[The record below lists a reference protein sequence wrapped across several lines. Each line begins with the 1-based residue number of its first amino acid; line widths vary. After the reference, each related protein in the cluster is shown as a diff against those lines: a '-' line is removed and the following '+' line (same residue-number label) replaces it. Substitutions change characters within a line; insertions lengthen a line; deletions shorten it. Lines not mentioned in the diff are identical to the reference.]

1 MQVGKTSLETGCQGT
16 GVSGRLCSAGRPRP
30 PVVSEA
36 DTRRRKCLPRH
47 RLTLF
52 MLIPQY
58 SIRWMLMLTAVCGA
72 IFSVF
77 GLAVRGNMAALG
89 VSLAIVALVLALL
102 ANAAMFALVWLFS
115 VVTDPM
121 RRQPTVAGQSPFAP
135 GTKPGPD
142 GESSPVDDKDVPAA
156 PIITE

>member
-1 MQVGKTSLETGCQGT
+1 
-16 GVSGRLCSAGRPRP
+16 
-30 PVVSEA
+30 
-36 DTRRRKCLPRH
+36 
-47 RLTLF
+47 

-58 SIRWMLMLTAVCGA
+58 SIRWMLMLTAVCAGV
-72 IFSVF
+72 FSIF

-89 VSLAIVALVLALL
+89 VSLAVVALVLALL

-121 RRQPTVAGQSPFAP
+121 RRRPSVAGQSPFTP
-135 GTKPGPD
+135 GTRPRPEA
-142 GESSPVDDKDVPAA
+142 ESAPVDDKDVPTA